1 MIGKAMKNVRSAV
14 TKAAKPAP
22 RKPAPRKPAPVT
34 PARGSV
40 EQNYR
45 GVPGLVNAAAPVPAT
60 PRAPISAATPM
71 PDPTNRLQPPAGGG
85 SNTFASSLLGAAK
98 NMNAGTPAPG
108 VMTGMGPAK
117 ARASFMKKGGKVK
130 ATKASAPKAS
140 SASKR
145 GDGIATKGKTKGRF
159 V

>member
-1 MIGKAMKNVRSAV
+1 MKKFKKMV
-14 TKAAKPAP
+14 KPEL
-22 RKPAPRKPAPVT
+22 RVPAKPAPVT

-85 SNTFASSLLGAAK
+85 GNTFASSLLGAAK

-108 VMTGMGPAK
+108 VMTGMGPAG
-117 ARASFMKKGGKVK
+117 ARASFGMKKGGVV
-130 ATKASAPKAS
+130 

-145 GDGIATKGKTKGRF
+145 ADGCAVRGKTRGKM